1 MIKVYSMTA
10 IMDLSFPGQ
19 RTTTATSCIPHDS
32 VYMPGPRAGKS
43 ADTWLQLFQNDSKIC
58 EVGVTLTPLINK
70 ICKPWR
76 LLSESTGVSFQK
88 KLFTLSSTQESNTRL
103 LLTEH
108 NKPELVTQYV
118 ISEFSP
124 RPQATSQNVLF
135 LCSPKRAAR
144 PLITS
149 VFETCKKIMS
159 INSSSIK
166 SRHTSKKAV
175 YLDKFSLTTNT

>member
-1 MIKVYSMTA
+1 MKKIRCI
-10 IMDLSFPGQ
+10 IMNLQQITFYHFPRQ
-19 RTTTATSCIPHDS
+19 SLLRIIL
-32 VYMPGPRAGKS
+32 YQFK
-43 ADTWLQLFQNDSKIC
+43 K
-58 EVGVTLTPLINK
+58 K
-70 ICKPWR
+70 R

-124 RPQATSQNVLF
+124 WPQATSQNVLF

-149 VFETCKKIMS
+149 VFETCKKIMFPL
-159 INSSSIK
+159 IHRQLN
-166 SRHTSKKAV
+166 
-175 YLDKFSLTTNT
+175 LTTQAKCCLFRQIFCHHQHLTNADGL